1 MKKRIMVMV
10 CVLILCFSC
19 VGQAF
24 AAEYVFSDW
33 DILADLQFCDS
44 VGYSDP
50 FSVYGVDTTRQM
62 YADYLAL
69 QGVDPYVRDVVTETV
84 VPDEE
89 PPVAD
94 PVVPD
99 IGTDLPATVV
109 TYNMMT
115 YTGQSGEVSGL
126 KAALYSIFGEYTPNT
141 YTQVIVNADGTTES
155 FEVVPDGLAGVDWEW
170 VGGVFLFSVM
180 LYCLLRLLGGV
191 LK

>member
-19 VGQAF
+19 VGQVF
-24 AAEYVFSDW
+24 AAEYIFTDQ
-33 DILADLQFCDS
+33 DILADLQFCDY
-44 VGYSDP
+44 VGYTDP
-50 FSVYGVDTTRQM
+50 FSVFGVSATRQK

-69 QGVDPYVRDVVTETV
+69 QGVDPYVRDVVTEIV
-84 VPDEE
+84 VPEEE
-89 PPVAD
+89 PSVAD
-94 PVVPD
+94 PVLTE
-99 IGTDLPATVV
+99 IQTELPATVV
-109 TYNMMT
+109 TYNIMT
-115 YTGQSGEVSGL
+115 YTEQSGEVFGL

-155 FEVVPDGLAGVDWEW
+155 YEVVPAGLAGVDWEW